1 MAGTGVPLTAKGTG
15 LEDLTAGQ
23 GGRKA
28 STFAQGLGQRA
39 QFPVVQ
45 RYEYNWGMLKRFVLL
60 LCLAV
65 PIAALVPVA
74 MSQST
79 QDAEKAPKRGRK
91 YTPPPDTARISV
103 KVIKETTGKPIE
115 HAAVIFHILQ
125 GTEKNKGN
133 MELKTNDEGDA
144 LIDVIPIGVTVRL
157 QIIANGF
164 QTFGDDY
171 KVDSDTKEIIVK
183 MKRPVRQYSTYE
195 HPETQAQTESKPP
208 PK

>member
-1 MAGTGVPLTAKGTG
+1 M
-15 LEDLTAGQ
+15 
-23 GGRKA
+23 
-28 STFAQGLGQRA
+28 
-39 QFPVVQ
+39 
-45 RYEYNWGMLKRFVLL
+45 
-60 LCLAV
+60 
-65 PIAALVPVA
+65 AALGLVLPA
-74 MSQST
+74 RSQDSK
-79 QDAEKAPKRGRK
+79 DSENAPKRGRK

-103 KVIKETTGKPIE
+103 KVIKETNAHPID

-133 MELKTNDEGDA
+133 MELKTNEEGQA
-144 LIDVIPIGVTVRL
+144 MIDVIPIGVTVRL

-171 KVDSDTKEIIVK
+171 KIDADTKEIIVK

-195 HPETQAQTESKPP
+195 HPETQAGSPPTTPEP